1 MSDYLYIKIKILFL
15 WSSSMLMIK
24 VCKIKTRTY
33 LKVYIRSYAG
43 FSWKLY
49 FLNILE
55 LGRNCLL
62 LRMKF
67 KVNTELY

>member
-1 MSDYLYIKIKILFL
+1 
-15 WSSSMLMIK
+15 MLMIK